1 MTSRLEITA
10 EEGIRGCWRKYPIVN
25 PFPKY
30 PYFLLKLLLLSH
42 SCNCVKDNLSSLKK
56 FYRHPVSC
64 NLMTSSCAWLWVMMD
79 AGGLMHMRM
88 LSRHLQ
94 YPGHHHHHRVIQVS
108 DYDTNDVWSIV
119 TIVTDISLWHWTSAG
134 MRGQDVHVRRILS
147 WVRCRLMAD
156 IIHQSWEKMR
166 GLSCNILHI
175 RVDDQIHCVLIDE

>member
-1 MTSRLEITA
+1 MTSRLEIIQRRKRALEGVGENIPLETPSLNTLTSFSSYSCSPTA
-10 EEGIRGCWRKYPIVN
+10 VIVSRTT
-25 PFPKY
+25 FRVWKS
-30 PYFLLKLLLLSH
+30 F
-42 SCNCVKDNLSSLKK
+42 
-56 FYRHPVSC
+56 FRHPVSC

-79 AGGLMHMRM
+79 AGGLMHGRM

-94 YPGHHHHHRVIQVS
+94 YPGHHHRVIQVS

-156 IIHQSWEKMR
+156 ISHQSWEKMR
-166 GLSCNILHI
+166 GLSCNI
-175 RVDDQIHCVLIDE
+175 